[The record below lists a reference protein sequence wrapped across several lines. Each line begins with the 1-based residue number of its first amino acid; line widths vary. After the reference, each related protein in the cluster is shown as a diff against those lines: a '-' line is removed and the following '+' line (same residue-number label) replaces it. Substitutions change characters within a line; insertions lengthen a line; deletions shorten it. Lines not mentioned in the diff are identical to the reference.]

1 MRGVEKPR
9 QAVNGARIV
18 MVLCKQLRRG
28 GYQRND
34 KVELTADIERRE
46 KM

>member
-9 QAVNGARIV
+9 TVNGARIV
-18 MVLCKQLRRG
+18 MILYKPQRRG

-34 KVELTADIERRE
+34 KVELTADIERCE